1 MKKKILSNS
10 MDLFVAYIV
19 GTAADDA
26 DNNEISISERKLQIE
41 MNYELLQ
48 KKDSQFKEYIFTK
61 KKN

>member
-1 MKKKILSNS
+1 